1 MVQQKLKLESKE
13 EFMKKRQVRYRGIS
27 NAVRKAI
34 ARGDIRG
41 EIKLSHV
48 RPHLPTG
55 KASASNEV
63 IEKSL
68 SYLAQRKEII
78 KGAHGRFFT
87 KDSIPKSE
95 VKAPGD
101 QAIVTGTV
109 LDMKFSDGKVLAL
122 VEVSS
127 FEK

>member
-13 EFMKKRQVRYRGIS
+13 EFMKRRQVRYRGIS

-41 EIKLSHV
+41 EIKIKDV
-48 RPHLPTG
+48 RPHIPTG
-55 KASASNEV
+55 KASASNDV
-63 IEKSL
+63 VEKSL
-68 SYLAQRKEII
+68 SYLAKRKEII

-87 KDSIPKSE
+87 RDSMPKTE
-95 VKAPGD
+95 VKSSGD
-101 QAIVTGTV
+101 QAIITGTV
-109 LDMKFSDGKVLAL
+109 LDMKLVDGKVHAL
-122 VEVSS
+122 IEVSS